1 MKTDNYFTNEF
12 SYEVWDTTYRAAN
25 ETTIEDTW
33 SRVAKAIA
41 GVEVDKKQKLWENK
55 FFELL
60 KNFKFIPGGR
70 ILANAGRNVN
80 ATLINCFVSPRPD
93 CDIDSL
99 DGIMTILTDQ
109 AKTLKSEGGWGLNFS
124 FIRPRGSYIKGIG
137 VRTPGAVKYMELFNK
152 SSEIITEGPGI
163 YELEFEDNHSEEKK
177 KIRKGA
183 MMSMLSI
190 YHPDIEEF
198 IRAKQTSGRLTKMN
212 MSVAMSDMFMNLIS
226 KIDDLIKSGASKEEI
241 ERLDKWQLIFPD
253 TTFENYKTEW
263 DGNFER
269 WLAKGYPV
277 NVYRTVKATDI
288 WNLIMSSTYNRAEPG
303 IMFIDRANKT
313 FAANYIDGLYIDCT
327 NPCLT
332 GDTKVAV
339 ADGRTTVTIKE
350 LADAGKDIPVLACD
364 NDGNIITKMMRHP
377 RITGYNKDIYRVTL
391 DDGNHIDCTSNH
403 KFRLSDGTYK
413 EVKDMIP
420 GESLYVAS
428 ISQHKFSEI
437 FDKSNNNSQ
446 LYSWVKTPNKKS
458 RRGLHRINAEY
469 IIGRKLTKDE
479 VVHHKDHNGLN
490 NDLSNLEVMT
500 KAEHDA
506 LHTLNMIGDK
516 NPMRRAAKEWSKEK
530 WNDYKAKQSKAS
542 SGERNRNFKGVTN
555 ELLLEIAKN
564 LIVKYKRFF
573 TLSELQEEL
582 LARNLY
588 PLKGFGDKYRQ
599 EFFGGSGIT
608 AICKYAAK
616 ELGIYSDIMNYDVRI
631 QQTFIDAL
639 EQGYEAIIDTNKQ
652 VLVKK
657 ICEECKTEF
666 FVPYNRREV
675 SFCSS
680 KCSNANLQVKAK
692 ISESVSKALT
702 TKYSEIKAN
711 TRLNQL
717 KIYTDLKFQLQRDPF
732 KLEFIEQ
739 CKQNGIPARFGP
751 HSPFR
756 TYAELKKQ
764 SLDYNHRVVSIEY
777 IGKQDVY
784 TGTVDDVHNY
794 CVGMFETVNED
805 GHSKFYMLNNM
816 QCGEQA
822 LPKAGCCNLG
832 SINLTQYIRAGE
844 FALDAFKEDIAT
856 AVRFLDN
863 VLDIAN
869 LPLDTYNQFAK
880 NYRRIGLGI
889 MGLGSAL
896 MMLGIKYGSE
906 ESIEW
911 IHNILNIY
919 NKVAIKTSIDL
930 GVEKGSYKD
939 FDTDKHLKNILR
951 FYPNMSTED
960 MDEIGTY
967 LCNKNAMRH
976 TALFSIQPTG
986 NTGCLANNVSGGVEP
1001 VFSLGYVRTANVPVI
1016 PEHIKDK
1023 CPAFWEGNISPNEFF
1038 KQAGTDKDPYLEYI
1052 DEYNDTYI
1060 ITKDRGLCK
1069 RQAINDYARDF
1080 LVDESADYVVL
1091 ANELTVD
1098 EHLAVLEA
1106 CAKHV
1111 DSAISKT
1118 INVKNDYPFE
1128 AFKDIYLKAYK
1139 GGYVKGVT
1147 TYRDGSMIGVL
1158 STNETKDNKD
1168 CPCMHK
1174 SVAVKRPKELD
1185 CKLHLLNIKGVSYY
1199 VIVGFLGED
1208 PYEVFMGENLEDII
1222 DDDDG
1227 EVVGHKVIFKSSMNN
1242 IEGKMIKKANKQY
1255 VFTSEDFTYYI
1266 SRKDE
1271 SDEKA
1276 TITSYSRILS
1286 CALKHGTPIKSLVEQ
1301 MEKTSGSFAAPLK
1314 VITRVLK
1321 KYIKDGEEVQGEVC
1335 PECGGKLVRKE
1346 GCKSCVNCGWSACG

>member
-1 MKTDNYFTNEF
+1 MQKDKYFTNEF

-41 GVEVDKKQKLWENK
+41 GVETDKKQKLWENK

-60 KNFKFIPGGR
+60 KDFKFIPGGR

-137 VRTPGAVKYMELFNK
+137 VRTPGAVKYMELFDK

-212 MSVAMSDMFMNLIS
+212 MSVAMSDTFMNLIS

-253 TTFENYKTEW
+253 TTFEKYKTEW
-263 DGNFER
+263 DGNFEG
-269 WLAKGYPV
+269 WLVKGYPV

-303 IMFIDRANKT
+303 IMFIDRANRT
-313 FAANYIDGLYIDCT
+313 FAANYVDGLYIDCT
-327 NPCLT
+327 NPC
-332 GDTKVAV
+332 G
-339 ADGRTTVTIKE
+339 
-350 LADAGKDIPVLACD
+350 
-364 NDGNIITKMMRHP
+364 
-377 RITGYNKDIYRVTL
+377 
-391 DDGNHIDCTSNH
+391 
-403 KFRLSDGTYK
+403 
-413 EVKDMIP
+413 
-420 GESLYVAS
+420 
-428 ISQHKFSEI
+428 
-437 FDKSNNNSQ
+437 
-446 LYSWVKTPNKKS
+446 
-458 RRGLHRINAEY
+458 
-469 IIGRKLTKDE
+469 
-479 VVHHKDHNGLN
+479 
-490 NDLSNLEVMT
+490 
-500 KAEHDA
+500 
-506 LHTLNMIGDK
+506 
-516 NPMRRAAKEWSKEK
+516 
-530 WNDYKAKQSKAS
+530 
-542 SGERNRNFKGVTN
+542 
-555 ELLLEIAKN
+555 
-564 LIVKYKRFF
+564 
-573 TLSELQEEL
+573 
-582 LARNLY
+582 
-588 PLKGFGDKYRQ
+588 
-599 EFFGGSGIT
+599 
-608 AICKYAAK
+608 
-616 ELGIYSDIMNYDVRI
+616 
-631 QQTFIDAL
+631 
-639 EQGYEAIIDTNKQ
+639 
-652 VLVKK
+652 
-657 ICEECKTEF
+657 
-666 FVPYNRREV
+666 
-675 SFCSS
+675 
-680 KCSNANLQVKAK
+680 
-692 ISESVSKALT
+692 
-702 TKYSEIKAN
+702 
-711 TRLNQL
+711 
-717 KIYTDLKFQLQRDPF
+717 
-732 KLEFIEQ
+732 EQ
-739 CKQNGIPARFGP
+739 C
-751 HSPFR
+751 
-756 TYAELKKQ
+756 
-764 SLDYNHRVVSIEY
+764 
-777 IGKQDVY
+777 
-784 TGTVDDVHNY
+784 
-794 CVGMFETVNED
+794 
-805 GHSKFYMLNNM
+805 
-816 QCGEQA
+816 
-822 LPKAGCCNLG
+822 LPKSGCCNLG

-939 FDTDKHLKNILR
+939 FDSSKHLKNILN
-951 FYPNMSTED
+951 FYPNMSTKD

-1001 VFSLGYVRTANVPVI
+1001 VFSLGYIRTANVPVI

-1023 CPAFWEGNISPNEFF
+1023 CPAFWEGDMSPNEYF
-1038 KQAGTDKDPYLEYI
+1038 KHAGTDKDPYLEYI

-1069 RQAINDYARDF
+1069 RQTINDYARDF

-1174 SVAVKRPKELD
+1174 SDAVKRPKELD

-1208 PYEVFMGENLEDII
+1208 PYEVFMGENSEDII

-1255 VFTSEDFTYYI
+1255 VFTSKDFTYYI

>member
-1 MKTDNYFTNEF
+1 MQKDKYFTNEF

-41 GVEVDKKQKLWENK
+41 GVETDKKQKLWENK

-60 KNFKFIPGGR
+60 EGFKFIPGGR

-80 ATLINCFVSPRPD
+80 ATLINCFVSPKPD

-137 VRTPGAVKYMELFNK
+137 VRTPGAVKYMELFDK

-212 MSVAMSDMFMNLIS
+212 MSVAMSDTFMNLIS

-253 TTFENYKTEW
+253 TTFEKYKTEW
-263 DGNFER
+263 DGNFEG

-303 IMFIDRANKT
+303 IMFIDRANRT
-313 FAANYIDGLYIDCT
+313 FAANYVDGLYIDCT

-339 ADGRTTVTIKE
+339 ADGRTNVTIKE

-413 EVKDMIP
+413 EVKD
-420 GESLYVAS
+420 LS
-428 ISQHKFSEI
+428 IG
-437 FDKSNNNSQ
+437 
-446 LYSWVKTPNKKS
+446 V
-458 RRGLHRINAEY
+458 
-469 IIGRKLTKDE
+469 
-479 VVHHKDHNGLN
+479 
-490 NDLSNLEVMT
+490 
-500 KAEHDA
+500 A
-506 LHTLNMIGDK
+506 LHTN
-516 NPMRRAAKEWSKEK
+516 
-530 WNDYKAKQSKAS
+530 
-542 SGERNRNFKGVTN
+542 
-555 ELLLEIAKN
+555 
-564 LIVKYKRFF
+564 
-573 TLSELQEEL
+573 TLSVEECKRYLAQEVLNTEITSNLQLDSVHQLCEE
-582 LARNLY
+582 
-588 PLKGFGDKYRQ
+588 
-599 EFFGGSGIT
+599 
-608 AICKYAAK
+608 AK
-616 ELGIYSDIMNYDVRI
+616 S
-631 QQTFIDAL
+631 
-639 EQGYEAIIDTNKQ
+639 QGYEAKIDNDI
-652 VLVKK
+652 VLVKRV
-657 ICEECKTEF
+657 CEECGKEH
-666 FVPYNRREV
+666 FVPFTHREIA
-675 SFCSS
+675 FCSQDCLNTHLN
-680 KCSNANLQVKAK
+680 KEKRAAK
-692 ISESVSKALT
+692 TTNTDSDIISAKDWPVRFVS
-702 TKYSEIKAN
+702 
-711 TRLNQL
+711 
-717 KIYTDLKFQLQRDPF
+717 
-732 KLEFIEQ
+732 
-739 CKQNGIPARFGP
+739 
-751 HSPFR
+751 
-756 TYAELKKQ
+756 
-764 SLDYNHRVVSIEY
+764 SIEY

-805 GHSKFYMLNNM
+805 GHTKFYMLNNM
-816 QCGEQA
+816 QCGEQC
-822 LPKAGCCNLG
+822 LPKSGCCNLG

-939 FDTDKHLKNILR
+939 FDCGKHLKNILN

-960 MDEIGTY
+960 KDEIGTY

-1001 VFSLGYVRTANVPVI
+1001 VFSLGYIRTANVPVI
-1016 PEHIKDK
+1016 PEHIKNK
-1023 CPAFWEGNISPNEFF
+1023 CPAFWEGDMSPNEYF
-1038 KQAGTDKDPYLEYI
+1038 KHAGTDKDPYLEYI
-1052 DEYNDTYI
+1052 DEYTHDTYI
-1060 ITKDRGLCK
+1060 ITKDRGICK
-1069 RQAINDYARDF
+1069 RQTINDYARDF

-1174 SVAVKRPKELD
+1174 SDAVKRPKELD

-1208 PYEVFMGENLEDII
+1208 PYEVFMGENSEDII

-1255 VFTSEDFTYYI
+1255 VFTSKDFIYYI

>member
-1 MKTDNYFTNEF
+1 MQKDNYFTNDF

-41 GVEVDKKQKLWENK
+41 GVEIDKKQKLWENK
-55 FFELL
+55 FYELL

-137 VRTPGAVKYMELFNK
+137 VRTPGAVKYMELFDK
-152 SSEIITEGPGI
+152 SSEIITEGPGV

-212 MSVAMSDMFMNLIS
+212 MSVAMSDTFMNLIS

-241 ERLDKWQLIFPD
+241 EQLDKWQLIFPD
-253 TTFENYKTEW
+253 TTFEKYKTEW
-263 DGNFER
+263 NGNFES

-303 IMFIDRANKT
+303 IMFIDRANRT
-313 FAANYIDGLYIDCT
+313 FAANYVDGLYIDCT
-327 NPCLT
+327 NP
-332 GDTKVAV
+332 
-339 ADGRTTVTIKE
+339 
-350 LADAGKDIPVLACD
+350 
-364 NDGNIITKMMRHP
+364 
-377 RITGYNKDIYRVTL
+377 
-391 DDGNHIDCTSNH
+391 
-403 KFRLSDGTYK
+403 
-413 EVKDMIP
+413 
-420 GESLYVAS
+420 
-428 ISQHKFSEI
+428 
-437 FDKSNNNSQ
+437 
-446 LYSWVKTPNKKS
+446 
-458 RRGLHRINAEY
+458 
-469 IIGRKLTKDE
+469 
-479 VVHHKDHNGLN
+479 
-490 NDLSNLEVMT
+490 
-500 KAEHDA
+500 
-506 LHTLNMIGDK
+506 
-516 NPMRRAAKEWSKEK
+516 
-530 WNDYKAKQSKAS
+530 
-542 SGERNRNFKGVTN
+542 
-555 ELLLEIAKN
+555 
-564 LIVKYKRFF
+564 
-573 TLSELQEEL
+573 
-582 LARNLY
+582 
-588 PLKGFGDKYRQ
+588 
-599 EFFGGSGIT
+599 
-608 AICKYAAK
+608 
-616 ELGIYSDIMNYDVRI
+616 
-631 QQTFIDAL
+631 
-639 EQGYEAIIDTNKQ
+639 
-652 VLVKK
+652 
-657 ICEECKTEF
+657 
-666 FVPYNRREV
+666 
-675 SFCSS
+675 
-680 KCSNANLQVKAK
+680 
-692 ISESVSKALT
+692 
-702 TKYSEIKAN
+702 
-711 TRLNQL
+711 
-717 KIYTDLKFQLQRDPF
+717 
-732 KLEFIEQ
+732 
-739 CKQNGIPARFGP
+739 
-751 HSPFR
+751 
-756 TYAELKKQ
+756 
-764 SLDYNHRVVSIEY
+764 
-777 IGKQDVY
+777 
-784 TGTVDDVHNY
+784 
-794 CVGMFETVNED
+794 
-805 GHSKFYMLNNM
+805 
-816 QCGEQA
+816 CGEQA

-939 FDTDKHLKNILR
+939 FDSDKHLKNILN
-951 FYPNMSTED
+951 FYPNMSIED

-1001 VFSLGYVRTANVPVI
+1001 VFSLGYIRTANVPVI

-1023 CPAFWEGNISPNEFF
+1023 CPAFWEGDISPNEYF

-1091 ANELTVD
+1091 ANDLTVD

-1321 KYIKDGEEVQGEVC
+1321 KYIKDGEEVTGEVC

>member
-1 MKTDNYFTNEF
+1 MQKDNYFTNEF

-41 GVEVDKKQKLWENK
+41 GVEIDKKQKLWENK

-137 VRTPGAVKYMELFNK
+137 VRTPGAVKYMELFDK

-163 YELEFEDNHSEEKK
+163 YELEFEDNHTEEKK

-212 MSVAMSDMFMNLIS
+212 MSVAMSDTFMNLIS

-253 TTFENYKTEW
+253 TTFEKYETEW
-263 DGNFER
+263 DGNFES

-303 IMFIDRANKT
+303 IMFIDRANRT
-313 FAANYIDGLYIDCT
+313 FAANYVDGLYIDCT
-327 NPCLT
+327 NP
-332 GDTKVAV
+332 
-339 ADGRTTVTIKE
+339 
-350 LADAGKDIPVLACD
+350 
-364 NDGNIITKMMRHP
+364 
-377 RITGYNKDIYRVTL
+377 
-391 DDGNHIDCTSNH
+391 
-403 KFRLSDGTYK
+403 
-413 EVKDMIP
+413 
-420 GESLYVAS
+420 
-428 ISQHKFSEI
+428 
-437 FDKSNNNSQ
+437 
-446 LYSWVKTPNKKS
+446 
-458 RRGLHRINAEY
+458 
-469 IIGRKLTKDE
+469 
-479 VVHHKDHNGLN
+479 
-490 NDLSNLEVMT
+490 
-500 KAEHDA
+500 
-506 LHTLNMIGDK
+506 
-516 NPMRRAAKEWSKEK
+516 
-530 WNDYKAKQSKAS
+530 
-542 SGERNRNFKGVTN
+542 
-555 ELLLEIAKN
+555 
-564 LIVKYKRFF
+564 
-573 TLSELQEEL
+573 
-582 LARNLY
+582 
-588 PLKGFGDKYRQ
+588 
-599 EFFGGSGIT
+599 
-608 AICKYAAK
+608 
-616 ELGIYSDIMNYDVRI
+616 
-631 QQTFIDAL
+631 
-639 EQGYEAIIDTNKQ
+639 
-652 VLVKK
+652 
-657 ICEECKTEF
+657 
-666 FVPYNRREV
+666 
-675 SFCSS
+675 
-680 KCSNANLQVKAK
+680 
-692 ISESVSKALT
+692 
-702 TKYSEIKAN
+702 
-711 TRLNQL
+711 
-717 KIYTDLKFQLQRDPF
+717 
-732 KLEFIEQ
+732 
-739 CKQNGIPARFGP
+739 
-751 HSPFR
+751 
-756 TYAELKKQ
+756 
-764 SLDYNHRVVSIEY
+764 
-777 IGKQDVY
+777 
-784 TGTVDDVHNY
+784 
-794 CVGMFETVNED
+794 
-805 GHSKFYMLNNM
+805 
-816 QCGEQA
+816 CGEQA

-939 FDTDKHLKNILR
+939 FDTDKHLKNILN

-1001 VFSLGYVRTANVPVI
+1001 VFSLGYIRTANVPVI

-1023 CPAFWEGNISPNEFF
+1023 CPAFWEGDISPNEYF

-1069 RQAINDYARDF
+1069 RQTINDYARDF

>member
-41 GVEVDKKQKLWENK
+41 GVEIDKKQKLWENK

-70 ILANAGRNVN
+70 ILANAGRTVN

-137 VRTPGAVKYMELFNK
+137 VRTPGAVKYMELFDK

-163 YELEFEDNHSEEKK
+163 YELEFEDNHTEEKK

-226 KIDDLIKSGASKEEI
+226 KIDDLIKSGAPKEEI

-253 TTFENYKTEW
+253 TTFEKYKAEW
-263 DGNFER
+263 DGNFES

-303 IMFIDRANKT
+303 IMFIDRANRT
-313 FAANYIDGLYIDCT
+313 FAANYVDGLYIDCT
-327 NPCLT
+327 NP
-332 GDTKVAV
+332 
-339 ADGRTTVTIKE
+339 
-350 LADAGKDIPVLACD
+350 
-364 NDGNIITKMMRHP
+364 
-377 RITGYNKDIYRVTL
+377 
-391 DDGNHIDCTSNH
+391 
-403 KFRLSDGTYK
+403 
-413 EVKDMIP
+413 
-420 GESLYVAS
+420 
-428 ISQHKFSEI
+428 
-437 FDKSNNNSQ
+437 
-446 LYSWVKTPNKKS
+446 
-458 RRGLHRINAEY
+458 
-469 IIGRKLTKDE
+469 
-479 VVHHKDHNGLN
+479 
-490 NDLSNLEVMT
+490 
-500 KAEHDA
+500 
-506 LHTLNMIGDK
+506 
-516 NPMRRAAKEWSKEK
+516 
-530 WNDYKAKQSKAS
+530 
-542 SGERNRNFKGVTN
+542 
-555 ELLLEIAKN
+555 
-564 LIVKYKRFF
+564 
-573 TLSELQEEL
+573 
-582 LARNLY
+582 
-588 PLKGFGDKYRQ
+588 
-599 EFFGGSGIT
+599 
-608 AICKYAAK
+608 
-616 ELGIYSDIMNYDVRI
+616 
-631 QQTFIDAL
+631 
-639 EQGYEAIIDTNKQ
+639 
-652 VLVKK
+652 
-657 ICEECKTEF
+657 
-666 FVPYNRREV
+666 
-675 SFCSS
+675 
-680 KCSNANLQVKAK
+680 
-692 ISESVSKALT
+692 
-702 TKYSEIKAN
+702 
-711 TRLNQL
+711 
-717 KIYTDLKFQLQRDPF
+717 
-732 KLEFIEQ
+732 
-739 CKQNGIPARFGP
+739 
-751 HSPFR
+751 
-756 TYAELKKQ
+756 
-764 SLDYNHRVVSIEY
+764 
-777 IGKQDVY
+777 
-784 TGTVDDVHNY
+784 
-794 CVGMFETVNED
+794 
-805 GHSKFYMLNNM
+805 
-816 QCGEQA
+816 CGEQA

-939 FDTDKHLKNILR
+939 FDTDKHLKNILN

-1001 VFSLGYVRTANVPVI
+1001 VFSLGYIRTANVPVI

-1023 CPAFWEGNISPNEFF
+1023 CPAFWEGDISPNEYF

>member
-137 VRTPGAVKYMELFNK
+137 VRTPGAVKYMELFDK
-152 SSEIITEGPGI
+152 SSEIITEGPGV

-226 KIDDLIKSGASKEEI
+226 KIDDLIKSGAPKEEI

-253 TTFENYKTEW
+253 TTFEKYKTEW
-263 DGNFER
+263 DGNFES

-303 IMFIDRANKT
+303 IMFIDRANRT
-313 FAANYIDGLYIDCT
+313 FAANYVDGLYIDCT
-327 NPCLT
+327 NP
-332 GDTKVAV
+332 
-339 ADGRTTVTIKE
+339 
-350 LADAGKDIPVLACD
+350 
-364 NDGNIITKMMRHP
+364 
-377 RITGYNKDIYRVTL
+377 
-391 DDGNHIDCTSNH
+391 
-403 KFRLSDGTYK
+403 
-413 EVKDMIP
+413 
-420 GESLYVAS
+420 
-428 ISQHKFSEI
+428 
-437 FDKSNNNSQ
+437 
-446 LYSWVKTPNKKS
+446 
-458 RRGLHRINAEY
+458 
-469 IIGRKLTKDE
+469 
-479 VVHHKDHNGLN
+479 
-490 NDLSNLEVMT
+490 
-500 KAEHDA
+500 
-506 LHTLNMIGDK
+506 
-516 NPMRRAAKEWSKEK
+516 
-530 WNDYKAKQSKAS
+530 
-542 SGERNRNFKGVTN
+542 
-555 ELLLEIAKN
+555 
-564 LIVKYKRFF
+564 
-573 TLSELQEEL
+573 
-582 LARNLY
+582 
-588 PLKGFGDKYRQ
+588 
-599 EFFGGSGIT
+599 
-608 AICKYAAK
+608 
-616 ELGIYSDIMNYDVRI
+616 
-631 QQTFIDAL
+631 
-639 EQGYEAIIDTNKQ
+639 
-652 VLVKK
+652 
-657 ICEECKTEF
+657 
-666 FVPYNRREV
+666 
-675 SFCSS
+675 
-680 KCSNANLQVKAK
+680 
-692 ISESVSKALT
+692 
-702 TKYSEIKAN
+702 
-711 TRLNQL
+711 
-717 KIYTDLKFQLQRDPF
+717 
-732 KLEFIEQ
+732 
-739 CKQNGIPARFGP
+739 
-751 HSPFR
+751 
-756 TYAELKKQ
+756 
-764 SLDYNHRVVSIEY
+764 
-777 IGKQDVY
+777 
-784 TGTVDDVHNY
+784 
-794 CVGMFETVNED
+794 
-805 GHSKFYMLNNM
+805 
-816 QCGEQA
+816 CGEQA

-844 FALDAFKEDIAT
+844 FALDAFKEDIVT

-939 FDTDKHLKNILR
+939 FDTDKHLKNILS

-1001 VFSLGYVRTANVPVI
+1001 VFSLGYIRTANVPVI

-1023 CPAFWEGNISPNEFF
+1023 CPAFWEGDISPNEYF

-1069 RQAINDYARDF
+1069 RQTINDYARDF

-1147 TYRDGSMIGVL
+1147 TYRNGSMIGVL
-1158 STNETKDNKD
+1158 STNEIKDNKD

>member
-1 MKTDNYFTNEF
+1 MQKDNYFTNEF

-25 ETTIEDTW
+25 ETSIEDTW

-41 GVEVDKKQKLWENK
+41 GVEIDKKQKLWENK

-60 KNFKFIPGGR
+60 KGFKFIPGGR

-137 VRTPGAVKYMELFNK
+137 VRTPGAVKYMELFDK
-152 SSEIITEGPGI
+152 SSEIITEGPGV
-163 YELEFEDNHSEEKK
+163 YELEFEDYHSEEKK

-212 MSVAMSDMFMNLIS
+212 MSVAMSDTFMNLIS
-226 KIDDLIKSGASKEEI
+226 KIDDLIKSGAPKEEI

-253 TTFENYKTEW
+253 TTFDKYKTEW

-277 NVYRTVKATDI
+277 NVYKTVKATDI

-303 IMFIDRANKT
+303 IMFIDRANRT
-313 FAANYIDGLYIDCT
+313 FAANYVDGLYIDCT

-339 ADGRTTVTIKE
+339 ADGRTNVTIKE

-413 EVKDMIP
+413 EVKD
-420 GESLYVAS
+420 LS
-428 ISQHKFSEI
+428 IG
-437 FDKSNNNSQ
+437 
-446 LYSWVKTPNKKS
+446 V
-458 RRGLHRINAEY
+458 
-469 IIGRKLTKDE
+469 
-479 VVHHKDHNGLN
+479 
-490 NDLSNLEVMT
+490 
-500 KAEHDA
+500 A
-506 LHTLNMIGDK
+506 LHTN
-516 NPMRRAAKEWSKEK
+516 
-530 WNDYKAKQSKAS
+530 
-542 SGERNRNFKGVTN
+542 
-555 ELLLEIAKN
+555 
-564 LIVKYKRFF
+564 
-573 TLSELQEEL
+573 TLSVEEHKHYLVQEVLNTEITPNLQFDSVQQLCEE
-582 LARNLY
+582 
-588 PLKGFGDKYRQ
+588 
-599 EFFGGSGIT
+599 
-608 AICKYAAK
+608 AK
-616 ELGIYSDIMNYDVRI
+616 S
-631 QQTFIDAL
+631 
-639 EQGYEAIIDTNKQ
+639 QGYEVKIDNDI
-652 VLVKK
+652 VLVKRV
-657 ICEECKTEF
+657 CEECGKEH
-666 FVPYNRREV
+666 FVPFTHREIA
-675 SFCSS
+675 FCSPDCLNNHLN
-680 KCSNANLQVKAK
+680 KEENPAK
-692 ISESVSKALT
+692 TTNTDSDIISAENCPVRFVS
-702 TKYSEIKAN
+702 
-711 TRLNQL
+711 
-717 KIYTDLKFQLQRDPF
+717 
-732 KLEFIEQ
+732 
-739 CKQNGIPARFGP
+739 
-751 HSPFR
+751 
-756 TYAELKKQ
+756 
-764 SLDYNHRVVSIEY
+764 SIEY

-822 LPKAGCCNLG
+822 LPKSGCCNLG

-844 FALDAFKEDIAT
+844 FALDAFKEDVAT

-939 FDTDKHLKNILR
+939 FDTNKHLKNILN

-1001 VFSLGYVRTANVPVI
+1001 VFSLGYIRTANVPVI

-1023 CPAFWEGNISPNEFF
+1023 CPAFWEGDMSPNEYF
-1038 KQAGTDKDPYLEYI
+1038 KPAGTDKDPYLEYI

-1208 PYEVFMGENLEDII
+1208 PYEVFMGENSEDII

>member
-1 MKTDNYFTNEF
+1 MQKDNYFTNEF

-41 GVEVDKKQKLWENK
+41 GVEIDKKQKLWENK

-137 VRTPGAVKYMELFNK
+137 VRTPGAVKYMELFDK

-241 ERLDKWQLIFPD
+241 EQLDKWQLIFPD
-253 TTFENYKTEW
+253 TTFEKYKTEW
-263 DGNFER
+263 NGNFES

-303 IMFIDRANKT
+303 IMFIDRANRT
-313 FAANYIDGLYIDCT
+313 FAANYVDGLYIDCT
-327 NPCLT
+327 NP
-332 GDTKVAV
+332 
-339 ADGRTTVTIKE
+339 
-350 LADAGKDIPVLACD
+350 
-364 NDGNIITKMMRHP
+364 
-377 RITGYNKDIYRVTL
+377 
-391 DDGNHIDCTSNH
+391 
-403 KFRLSDGTYK
+403 
-413 EVKDMIP
+413 
-420 GESLYVAS
+420 
-428 ISQHKFSEI
+428 
-437 FDKSNNNSQ
+437 
-446 LYSWVKTPNKKS
+446 
-458 RRGLHRINAEY
+458 
-469 IIGRKLTKDE
+469 
-479 VVHHKDHNGLN
+479 
-490 NDLSNLEVMT
+490 
-500 KAEHDA
+500 
-506 LHTLNMIGDK
+506 
-516 NPMRRAAKEWSKEK
+516 
-530 WNDYKAKQSKAS
+530 
-542 SGERNRNFKGVTN
+542 
-555 ELLLEIAKN
+555 
-564 LIVKYKRFF
+564 
-573 TLSELQEEL
+573 
-582 LARNLY
+582 
-588 PLKGFGDKYRQ
+588 
-599 EFFGGSGIT
+599 
-608 AICKYAAK
+608 
-616 ELGIYSDIMNYDVRI
+616 
-631 QQTFIDAL
+631 
-639 EQGYEAIIDTNKQ
+639 
-652 VLVKK
+652 
-657 ICEECKTEF
+657 
-666 FVPYNRREV
+666 
-675 SFCSS
+675 
-680 KCSNANLQVKAK
+680 
-692 ISESVSKALT
+692 
-702 TKYSEIKAN
+702 
-711 TRLNQL
+711 
-717 KIYTDLKFQLQRDPF
+717 
-732 KLEFIEQ
+732 
-739 CKQNGIPARFGP
+739 
-751 HSPFR
+751 
-756 TYAELKKQ
+756 
-764 SLDYNHRVVSIEY
+764 
-777 IGKQDVY
+777 
-784 TGTVDDVHNY
+784 
-794 CVGMFETVNED
+794 
-805 GHSKFYMLNNM
+805 
-816 QCGEQA
+816 CGEQA

-889 MGLGSAL
+889 MGLGSSL
-896 MMLGIKYGSE
+896 MMLGIKYGSK

-939 FDTDKHLKNILR
+939 FDSDKHLKNILN

-1001 VFSLGYVRTANVPVI
+1001 VFSLGYIRTANVPVI

-1023 CPAFWEGNISPNEFF
+1023 CPAFWEGDISPNEYF

-1091 ANELTVD
+1091 ANDLTVD

-1321 KYIKDGEEVQGEVC
+1321 KYIKDGEEVTGEVC

>member
-1 MKTDNYFTNEF
+1 MQNDNYFTNEF

-41 GVEVDKKQKLWENK
+41 GVEIDKKQKLWENK

-137 VRTPGAVKYMELFNK
+137 VRTPGAVKYMELFDK
-152 SSEIITEGPGI
+152 SSEIITEGPGV

-183 MMSMLSI
+183 MMAMLSI

-212 MSVAMSDMFMNLIS
+212 MSVAMSDTFMNLIS

-241 ERLDKWQLIFPD
+241 EQLDKWQLIFPD
-253 TTFENYKTEW
+253 TTFEKYKTEW
-263 DGNFER
+263 NGNFEG

-303 IMFIDRANKT
+303 IMFIDRANRT
-313 FAANYIDGLYIDCT
+313 FAANYVDGLYIDCT
-327 NPCLT
+327 NP
-332 GDTKVAV
+332 
-339 ADGRTTVTIKE
+339 
-350 LADAGKDIPVLACD
+350 
-364 NDGNIITKMMRHP
+364 
-377 RITGYNKDIYRVTL
+377 
-391 DDGNHIDCTSNH
+391 
-403 KFRLSDGTYK
+403 
-413 EVKDMIP
+413 
-420 GESLYVAS
+420 
-428 ISQHKFSEI
+428 
-437 FDKSNNNSQ
+437 
-446 LYSWVKTPNKKS
+446 
-458 RRGLHRINAEY
+458 
-469 IIGRKLTKDE
+469 
-479 VVHHKDHNGLN
+479 
-490 NDLSNLEVMT
+490 
-500 KAEHDA
+500 
-506 LHTLNMIGDK
+506 
-516 NPMRRAAKEWSKEK
+516 
-530 WNDYKAKQSKAS
+530 
-542 SGERNRNFKGVTN
+542 
-555 ELLLEIAKN
+555 
-564 LIVKYKRFF
+564 
-573 TLSELQEEL
+573 
-582 LARNLY
+582 
-588 PLKGFGDKYRQ
+588 
-599 EFFGGSGIT
+599 
-608 AICKYAAK
+608 
-616 ELGIYSDIMNYDVRI
+616 
-631 QQTFIDAL
+631 
-639 EQGYEAIIDTNKQ
+639 
-652 VLVKK
+652 
-657 ICEECKTEF
+657 
-666 FVPYNRREV
+666 
-675 SFCSS
+675 
-680 KCSNANLQVKAK
+680 
-692 ISESVSKALT
+692 
-702 TKYSEIKAN
+702 
-711 TRLNQL
+711 
-717 KIYTDLKFQLQRDPF
+717 
-732 KLEFIEQ
+732 
-739 CKQNGIPARFGP
+739 
-751 HSPFR
+751 
-756 TYAELKKQ
+756 
-764 SLDYNHRVVSIEY
+764 
-777 IGKQDVY
+777 
-784 TGTVDDVHNY
+784 
-794 CVGMFETVNED
+794 
-805 GHSKFYMLNNM
+805 
-816 QCGEQA
+816 CGEQA

-889 MGLGSAL
+889 MGLGSSL
-896 MMLGIKYGSE
+896 MMLGIKYGSK

-939 FDTDKHLKNILR
+939 FDSDKHLKNILN

-1001 VFSLGYVRTANVPVI
+1001 VFSLGYIRTANVPVI

-1023 CPAFWEGNISPNEFF
+1023 CPAFWEGDISPNEYF

-1091 ANELTVD
+1091 ANDLTVD

-1255 VFTSEDFTYYI
+1255 VFTSEDFTYYV

-1321 KYIKDGEEVQGEVC
+1321 KYIKDGEEVTGEVC

>member
-1 MKTDNYFTNEF
+1 MQKDNYFTNEF
-12 SYEVWDTTYRAAN
+12 SYEVWDTTYRATN

-33 SRVAKAIA
+33 HRVAKAIA
-41 GVEVDKKQKLWENK
+41 GVEIDKKQKLWENK

-60 KNFKFIPGGR
+60 KGFKFIPGGR

-137 VRTPGAVKYMELFNK
+137 VRTPGAVKYMELFDK
-152 SSEIITEGPGI
+152 SSEIITEGPGV
-163 YELEFEDNHSEEKK
+163 YELEFADYHSEEKK

-212 MSVAMSDMFMNLIS
+212 MSVAMSDTFMNLIS
-226 KIDDLIKSGASKEEI
+226 KIDDLIKSGAPKEEI

-253 TTFENYKTEW
+253 TTFEKYKTEW
-263 DGNFER
+263 DGNFEG

-277 NVYRTVKATDI
+277 NVYKTVKATDI

-303 IMFIDRANKT
+303 IMFIDRANRT
-313 FAANYIDGLYIDCT
+313 FAANYVDGLYIDCT

-339 ADGRTTVTIKE
+339 ADGRTNVTIKE

-413 EVKDMIP
+413 EVKDLSI
-420 GESLYVAS
+420 GVALHINTLS
-428 ISQHKFSEI
+428 VEEYKR
-437 FDKSNNNSQ
+437 
-446 LYSWVKTPNKKS
+446 YSVQEVLNTKITPNLQLDSVEQLCEEAKS
-458 RRGLHRINAEY
+458 QGYEVKIDNDIVLVKRVCEECGKEHFVPFTHREIAFCSP
-469 IIGRKLTKDE
+469 DC
-479 VVHHKDHNGLN
+479 LN
-490 NDLSNLEVMT
+490 IHL
-500 KAEHDA
+500 K
-506 LHTLNMIGDK
+506 
-516 NPMRRAAKEWSKEK
+516 SKEK
-530 WNDYKAKQSKAS
+530 N
-542 SGERNRNFKGVTN
+542 VTKTTN
-555 ELLLEIAKN
+555 AN
-564 LIVKYKRFF
+564 
-573 TLSELQEEL
+573 
-582 LARNLY
+582 
-588 PLKGFGDKYRQ
+588 
-599 EFFGGSGIT
+599 
-608 AICKYAAK
+608 
-616 ELGIYSDIMNYDVRI
+616 SDIISAENWSVR
-631 QQTFIDAL
+631 
-639 EQGYEAIIDTNKQ
+639 
-652 VLVKK
+652 
-657 ICEECKTEF
+657 
-666 FVPYNRREV
+666 FV
-675 SFCSS
+675 S
-680 KCSNANLQVKAK
+680 
-692 ISESVSKALT
+692 
-702 TKYSEIKAN
+702 
-711 TRLNQL
+711 
-717 KIYTDLKFQLQRDPF
+717 
-732 KLEFIEQ
+732 
-739 CKQNGIPARFGP
+739 
-751 HSPFR
+751 
-756 TYAELKKQ
+756 
-764 SLDYNHRVVSIEY
+764 SIEY

-816 QCGEQA
+816 QCGEQC
-822 LPKAGCCNLG
+822 LPKSGCCNLG

-863 VLDIAN
+863 VLDIAH

-939 FDTDKHLKNILR
+939 FDTNKHLKNILN

-967 LCNKNAMRH
+967 LRNKNAMRH

-1001 VFSLGYVRTANVPVI
+1001 VFSLGYIRTANVPVI

-1023 CPAFWEGNISPNEFF
+1023 CPAFWEGDMSPNEYF

-1208 PYEVFMGENLEDII
+1208 PYEVFMGENSEDII

-1255 VFTSEDFTYYI
+1255 VFTSGDFTYYI